1 MANCKASFE
10 KHKVSSQ
17 NQNVAFQEAAG
28 LLPEYWVCTYI
39 HKSLKG
45 SRSFA
50 YESSR
55 ALFKS
60 SRGSLRVFWSF
71 VFSGLWHSSGSGFTN
86 ECHFLNTHIPQWTS
100 IVPNGTGL
108 EVTLSDVTTVESVC
122 YQVLPIS
129 FTPDLCITL
138 WATSL

>member
-10 KHKVSSQ
+10 KHKVSSH
-17 NQNVAFQEAAG
+17 NQNVVFQEAAG
-28 LLPEYWVCTYI
+28 LLPEYWVCTYV

-60 SRGSLRVFWSF
+60 SRGSLR
-71 VFSGLWHSSGSGFTN
+71 SSGALFSVGCGTVV
-86 ECHFLNTHIPQWTS
+86 EVVSQTS
-100 IVPNGTGL
+100 VI
-108 EVTLSDVTTVESVC
+108 
-122 YQVLPIS
+122 
-129 FTPDLCITL
+129 F
-138 WATSL
+138 